1 MPITI
6 KPIGQ
11 LKTYINDQKSVAID
25 GAGLTVNEALIQF
38 GIPPLLVALVMVN
51 NRQEDKNYCLQDGDE
66 VLIMSILG
74 GG

>member
-25 GAGLTVNEALIQF
+25 GAGLTVNEALIQL